1 MHPRQHWCIL
11 RQDKGGI
18 VTLYSED
25 SNHMRPQAQPSRP
38 TASPPSGSTAGCGA
52 PTSNLVGSFSAAV
65 LANGST
71 EAPSCANSGLPCEY
85 LHLLPNLHAPVWNCQ
100 QTSLQRPASRRA
112 FLLPAERTC
121 FPSSRRFS
129 LVLSLANGLS
139 WSNSTHA
146 WPMLPFSLILGSITA
161 MYPPP
166 SGSLPN
172 RSGSSTNLLLISIT
186 DPRTQA
192 YTLKELSSSIVTVQI
207 MSLGDMKIAPPFFLP
222 DTSASI
228 RFFESCVRNATFFTT
243 RGGCIIGCDFEIPRM
258 QSPLE
263 CTWRC

>member
-1 MHPRQHWCIL
+1 
-11 RQDKGGI
+11 
-18 VTLYSED
+18 
-25 SNHMRPQAQPSRP
+25 MRPSGTASRP
-38 TASPPSGSTAGCGA
+38 RSSVLPHDGPSCCLQNAPASPR
-52 PTSNLVGSFSAAV
+52 AA
-65 LANGST
+65 
-71 EAPSCANSGLPCEY
+71 
-85 LHLLPNLHAPVWNCQ
+85 
-100 QTSLQRPASRRA
+100 ASRWCSHSPTDSPVRVWKLGFGWIGFGVA
-112 FLLPAERTC
+112 WGWIGFREA
-121 FPSSRRFS
+121 
-129 LVLSLANGLS
+129 